1 MIEFF
6 FQTLCSVTTEKNKIL
21 LEVDGFKLHTMVA
34 DGKKAK
40 KKTHKEKIKW
50 FTHC

>member
-1 MIEFF
+1 M
-6 FQTLCSVTTEKNKIL
+6 TTEKNKIL

-40 KKTHKEKIKW
+40 KKHTKRKSSGLHIVNFGFGATIRTH
-50 FTHC
+50 